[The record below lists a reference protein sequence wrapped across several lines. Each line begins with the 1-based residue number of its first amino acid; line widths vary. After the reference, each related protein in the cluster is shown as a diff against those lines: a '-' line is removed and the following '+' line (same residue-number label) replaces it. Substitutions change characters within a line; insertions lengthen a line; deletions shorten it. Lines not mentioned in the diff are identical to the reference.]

1 VPPVNLKDPASGET
15 FEVPEEQVASRLR
28 EGWTVEGTEAKIDRL
43 TAERREADYGGA
55 VDTAI
60 AGGLAVA
67 RGATH
72 GGSDV
77 LADLVGE
84 GDTVAALREANP
96 YASIGGEIAGSFLGG
111 GAGAAKLGA
120 QIAAKGTTTAGKIGS
135 AAAGFATEGAII
147 GAGQGVSELALSA
160 DPVSLERAA
169 SVIGSNVLFGGGT
182 GAIIGAGGA
191 AVGAALRKGKQ
202 ALDEIASR
210 PQVADDLA
218 GLDAKQLRAARDGEV
233 ESLVAAQT
241 QQKAATVDELAAY
254 RQTVKDANP
263 WLVVTEGEAS
273 SLLTQSGKA
282 LRNAMNDPIGLAKT
296 PGTALKALRVQEQA
310 LTRAM
315 AESEEIAARLAKQSQ
330 KLAKDLGEEL
340 ATLPDNLDSV
350 VLSGKTARKYGA
362 FADVKVPKAGEVKI
376 SREKAAEFLDAL
388 NTGAV
393 QGSEQAAL
401 KKLPDLLTA
410 NRTLQQKIEAASLS
424 KADLVS
430 DRLKAIDDAKDAL
443 TSGGKRGIGE
453 QMASGA
459 GYSAGATLASLV
471 PGIGGFLAPFVGA
484 KFASVVND
492 GLGKSMAEAAKR
504 ASSGIQ
510 RFLDVGAKVAPAAPV
525 LATKTLAAVR
535 YAEKE
540 GGTGSTLPEL
550 YKARTSE
557 IRSQIS
563 IGPDGQPQMRQDA
576 RAKMAAKLAPLRA
589 ADPLL
594 ADRMETAAARRVT
607 FLAANMPR
615 RPDLGAIPTGPDRW
629 QPSDLAMRSWA
640 RLAAAAE
647 DPSSIADRLAAGTV
661 TPEDAQVMR
670 ELYPEM
676 LAEMTQQILEQ
687 LPTLRASLP
696 YHRRL
701 AMSILTGVPVDAAMN
716 PRILRILQG
725 SFQQEPG
732 TAGGTQAPMAQ
743 AQFGSVRAAPGTLS
757 QRREQQS

>member
-1 VPPVNLKDPASGET
+1 
-15 FEVPEEQVASRLR
+15 
-28 EGWTVEGTEAKIDRL
+28 
-43 TAERREADYGGA
+43 
-55 VDTAI
+55 
-60 AGGLAVA
+60 
-67 RGATH
+67 
-72 GGSDV
+72 
-77 LADLVGE
+77 
-84 GDTVAALREANP
+84 
-96 YASIGGEIAGSFLGG
+96 
-111 GAGAAKLGA
+111 
-120 QIAAKGTTTAGKIGS
+120 
-135 AAAGFATEGAII
+135 
-147 GAGQGVSELALSA
+147 
-160 DPVSLERAA
+160 
-169 SVIGSNVLFGGGT
+169 
-182 GAIIGAGGA
+182 
-191 AVGAALRKGKQ
+191 
-202 ALDEIASR
+202 
-210 PQVADDLA
+210 
-218 GLDAKQLRAARDGEV
+218 
-233 ESLVAAQT
+233 
-241 QQKAATVDELAAY
+241 
-254 RQTVKDANP
+254 
-263 WLVVTEGEAS
+263 
-273 SLLTQSGKA
+273 
-282 LRNAMNDPIGLAKT
+282 
-296 PGTALKALRVQEQA
+296 
-310 LTRAM
+310 
-315 AESEEIAARLAKQSQ
+315 
-330 KLAKDLGEEL
+330 
-340 ATLPDNLDSV
+340 
-350 VLSGKTARKYGA
+350 
-362 FADVKVPKAGEVKI
+362 
-376 SREKAAEFLDAL
+376 
-388 NTGAV
+388 
-393 QGSEQAAL
+393 
-401 KKLPDLLTA
+401 
-410 NRTLQQKIEAASLS
+410 
-424 KADLVS
+424 
-430 DRLKAIDDAKDAL
+430 
-443 TSGGKRGIGE
+443 
-453 QMASGA
+453 MASGA